1 MEDDPDF
8 GYYCETD
15 DDGVTPVTK
24 KKLIQY
30 LEILRGTCLT
40 VLLLLSYRSRTS
52 ILASLFSEDGS
63 LSLFCMGPVSRRSR
77 EVFVSEKPVVKLQS
91 TCFEKMIFKHIFIV
105 KETKRIAKFDGL
117 EPRRCKDIKLIVAPE
132 MGPKSFGTF
141 GRQTPAL
148 SFFRERT

>member
-1 MEDDPDF
+1 MMEDDPDF

-63 LSLFCMGPVSRRSR
+63 LSLFWVLFLESA
-77 EVFVSEKPVVKLQS
+77 VKFS
-91 TCFEKMIFKHIFIV
+91 C
-105 KETKRIAKFDGL
+105 
-117 EPRRCKDIKLIVAPE
+117 
-132 MGPKSFGTF
+132 PKS
-141 GRQTPAL
+141 QL
-148 SFFRERT
+148 SNSNPLVLKR